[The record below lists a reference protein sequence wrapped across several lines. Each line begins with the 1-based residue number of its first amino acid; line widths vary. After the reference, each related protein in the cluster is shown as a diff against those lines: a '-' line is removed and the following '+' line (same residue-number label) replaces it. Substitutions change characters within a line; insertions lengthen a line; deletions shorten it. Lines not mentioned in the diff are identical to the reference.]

1 MIVTGTILSFT
12 FIEVVPTVT
21 GLLIYAFLKEF
32 KKCALLNCWDGGEFI
47 SGYAL
52 YEGLIWVISYFGRCR
67 HHFSLFYYC
76 FRRIKDCQNEKKTRT
91 LVELDM
97 VKVEMEVKAMP
108 ENICKICFTLVEKV
122 KLKCAGSLCDECF
135 SKMIDNPCP
144 FCRVSPLSD
153 HN

>member
-52 YEGLIWVISYFGRCR
+52 YEGLIWGNIVFWAMSTPFFSFLLLFSAYKGLSKRKKDEDACRIGHGQGRNGGESNAR
-67 HHFSLFYYC
+67 KYLQDLFYSC
-76 FRRIKDCQNEKKTRT
+76 GKGQIKVCRI
-91 LVELDM
+91 
-97 VKVEMEVKAMP
+97 
-108 ENICKICFTLVEKV
+108 
-122 KLKCAGSLCDECF
+122 SL
-135 SKMIDNPCP
+135 
-144 FCRVSPLSD
+144 
-153 HN
+153 